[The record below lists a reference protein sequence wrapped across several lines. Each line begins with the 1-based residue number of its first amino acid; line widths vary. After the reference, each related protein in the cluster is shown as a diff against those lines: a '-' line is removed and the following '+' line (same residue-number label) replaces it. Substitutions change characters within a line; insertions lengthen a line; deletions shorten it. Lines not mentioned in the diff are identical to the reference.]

1 MLERLWEIP
10 HIQGQRS
17 PNKTIGGAIMF
28 RIKPHTHQRST
39 EGSDKCCAHW
49 TQRPHRDWDRTV
61 IECLL
66 WRYRSAVDC
75 CGGRGSGCMRPGY
88 GISPLGG
95 CRHWPHWRAARTY
108 TGLGNRLLKGTNKT
122 LCAPGSRR
130 KEEWA
135 HNRLTQT
142 CLWAGVSNRGVGRG
156 GLLRVRGTLC
166 SSLWMGPLKVV
177 TIIFTTST
185 IVWHQVKL

>member
-1 MLERLWEIP
+1 
-10 HIQGQRS
+10 
-17 PNKTIGGAIMF
+17 MF

-88 GISPLGG
+88 GISHLGG
-95 CRHWPHWRAARTY
+95 CCHWPHCRAARTY

-156 GLLRVRGTLC
+156 SLLRVRGTVC
-166 SSLWMGPLKVV
+166 SSLHGTFEGGHLYLHYFHHGLASGQIIGRELSSAHQQKIGLK
-177 TIIFTTST
+177 IYWAMPHPS
-185 IVWHQVKL
+185 